1 MEETSKSGL
10 QHLRDVLPSATLTKI
25 EELLFDPQRK
35 KDYSRWYVDWLM
47 ADIFQGALIRK
58 KRRSDLLTFR
68 TGILDRNITKQFRNV
83 ANTEANVERYNDKGV
98 PNHSWQRSVK
108 AGVIAVR
115 KMIGIHPR
123 SLVPMILSE
132 KFDLDR
138 IFSNRTASAGVIA
151 PKQKKKDCYEETL
164 RVALILKHQ
173 IATRKVSNVV
183 TLPAIEY
190 HRAQISNFMVDGKVD
205 SSGIKLKDRSVW
217 GLDAATVAIEG
228 QYARPLIEALSH
240 NFMQYAGG
248 KSNTF
253 LSHLIYT
260 YGVGKYWC
268 STDISQFDQHVQ
280 AWHIHLAFD
289 LIRDLFPESCKAEL
303 DWVEHNFINTSII
316 CFDGQIRR
324 KNKGVP
330 SGSYFTQVVGSI
342 CNLIMMCSF
351 LASQKKTS
359 SIDMKV
365 SHIFDELRPCRCG
378 KMKYAP
384 VYVMGDDNLV
394 FTRTKFKIE
403 EYAQY
408 SKRVFGLDVK
418 PEKSASGLVEPPEF
432 LKRTWLR
439 NGETRDA
446 IEFFL
451 QVCHPEYERNY
462 EKLKY
467 SPWHIIYGLY
477 VTYKP
482 MMAQYFTEKEIIQGM
497 LASTTGL
504 KPLLTLGLD
513 SRQSVP
519 GSIRSMTETQR
530 RNLYN
535 RASWLARSL
544 AA

>member
-1 MEETSKSGL
+1 MEETSESGL

-25 EELLFDPQRK
+25 EELRNDPGRK
-35 KDYSRWYVDWLM
+35 KDFQRWYVDWEM
-47 ADIFQGALIRK
+47 ADIIQGALIR
-58 KRRSDLLTFR
+58 RRPRKEFLVFR

-83 ANTEANVERYNDKGV
+83 ANTEANVDRYNDKGV
-98 PNHSWQRSVK
+98 PNHSWQRAVK

-115 KMIGIHPR
+115 KMIGIPSR
-123 SLVPMILSE
+123 SLVPMILS
-132 KFDLDR
+132 KGFNLDR

-164 RVALILKHQ
+164 RVALLLKQ
-173 IATRKVSNVV
+173 RIATRKVSDVI
-183 TLPAIEY
+183 TLPAVEY
-190 HRAQISNFMVDGKVD
+190 HRAQISNFMVNGEID
-205 SSGIKLKDRSVW
+205 SSQIKLKDRSVW
-217 GLDAATVAIEG
+217 GFDAATVAIEG
-228 QYARPLIEALSH
+228 QYARPLIEALTH
-240 NFMQYAGG
+240 HFMQYAGG
-248 KSNTF
+248 KSNRL

-280 AWHIHLAFD
+280 AWHIHLAFN
-289 LIRDLFPESCKAEL
+289 LIRDLFPEDCKKEL
-303 DWVEHNFINTSII
+303 DWIEHNFIHTSII
-316 CFDGQIRR
+316 CFDGQIRH
-324 KNKGVP
+324 KSKGVP

-351 LASQKKTS
+351 LASQKESS
-359 SIDMKV
+359 SIDEKV
-365 SHIFDELRPCRCG
+365 SHIFSELKPCRCG
-378 KMKYAP
+378 RMKYAS
-384 VYVMGDDNLV
+384 VLVMGDDNLA

-403 EYAQY
+403 QYAQY

-418 PEKSASGLVEPPEF
+418 PEKSASGLVEPPDF

-439 NGETRDA
+439 NGETREP

-451 QVCHPEYERNY
+451 QVSHPEHERKY
-462 EKLKY
+462 KELKY
-467 SPWHIIYGLY
+467 SPWHILYGLY

-535 RASWLARSL
+535 RASWFARSL